1 MSVDRAGDLTRLHEH
16 RDQAL
21 RDILALEQQV
31 ASGEI
36 PVAAAQKLRRGYETS
51 VAQALDDEM
60 GAATVRGAVQ
70 PPHRGGRG
78 RVIAY
83 LLAVS
88 VAVLAAAVVLPRY
101 LGARPAN
108 GFVTGNEPM
117 QSLAAQSPPS
127 PPAAA
132 GPTAVAS
139 LDPTAVASVGPTVNS
154 SLTALAAVVA
164 ANPNDDAARLALANL
179 YTADGR
185 YEQAAQQYSDLLQR
199 SPANTEARARYAWL
213 LLQIGLPQQAL
224 TMVNQALTADP
235 TSQDGLWFL
244 ANIQLYG
251 LNDPGAALTAL
262 RQLQQRPNLPA
273 VVRSQAT
280 ALAAIATQ
288 RAGQR

>member
-1 MSVDRAGDLTRLHEH
+1 VSVDRAGDLARLREQ

-36 PVAAAQKLRRGYETS
+36 PVAAAQKLRRGYERS
-51 VAQALDDEM
+51 VAQALDDDM
-60 GAATVRGAVQ
+60 GAATVRGAVP
-70 PPHRGGRG
+70 PPHRVGRG
-78 RVIAY
+78 RVVAY
-83 LLAVS
+83 LLAVA
-88 VAVLAAAVVLPRY
+88 VAVLAAVVVLPAY
-101 LGARPAN
+101 LGARPTN
-108 GFVTGNEPM
+108 GFVTGNEPR

-127 PPAAA
+127 LPAAA
-132 GPTAVAS
+132 PGPSSLPSVAPDQS
-139 LDPTAVASVGPTVNS
+139 AP
-154 SLTALAAVVA
+154 LTALAAVVA
-164 ANPNDDAARLALANL
+164 ANPDDDAARLALANL

-199 SPANTEARARYAWL
+199 SPTNTEARARYAWL

-235 TSQDGLWFL
+235 LYQDGLWVL

-251 LNDPGAALTAL
+251 LDDPGAALTAL